1 MSLKKQ
7 DLEPHAGFS
16 SNRPARS
23 ALLLDLEDGFSDR
36 GIRHRKRAHFR
47 RSLLWLV
54 GIWAASALRRLS
66 DAVLA
71 ALLMVTLSPVILV
84 LLIAAKMSGG
94 GVRERPRLGR
104 WATHFRQYEFY
115 FPSTSFLSHFT
126 FLQPIPALYNV
137 LKGEMSFIGPRAASP
152 DEIFAEERMAWKRY
166 NLRPG
171 LLSLWWLR
179 KRANI
184 AYTSEVGL
192 DVEYV
197 ETSTLWGDLGIA
209 ARAIP
214 AVFFGDGVS
223 SSAPPQIRFLGVQID
238 NLTMAEA
245 SARIVALTQAAE
257 ASQICFV
264 NADCVNIAFTDE
276 HYRATLSEAQLV
288 LADGIGVRLAGSIL
302 NQNVRENINGT
313 DMLPFLCAAAEQA
326 NVSVY
331 LLGGKSG
338 VPEGAAQWMTERY
351 PRLRIAGC
359 RQGYFT
365 AEEEPQIVEEIKASG
380 ADILLV
386 ALGTPR
392 QDKWIAAHKD
402 GVGAKVS
409 IGVGGLFDFYSGR
422 IPRAPVWVREIGM
435 EWFYRFYQEPRRM
448 WRRYFLGNAI
458 FLYRVA
464 CERIRAQ
471 GSQRTGGV
479 AS

>member
-1 MSLKKQ
+1 MSVEKQ
-7 DLEPHAGFS
+7 DLESHAGFS

-23 ALLLDLEDGFSDR
+23 ALLLDLEDRFSEH
-36 GIRHRKRAHFR
+36 GIRHRKRAHYR
-47 RSLLWLV
+47 RSLSWLLA
-54 GIWAASALRRLS
+54 IWAGRALRRLS
-66 DAVLA
+66 DALVA

-84 LLIAAKMSGG
+84 VLIAAKLSGG
-94 GVRERPRLGR
+94 GVRVQQRLGR
-104 WATHFRQYEFY
+104 WATHFQQFEFY
-115 FPSTSFLSHFT
+115 FPSTSFLSHLT

-137 LKGEMSFIGPRAASP
+137 LKGEMSFIGPRAVSP
-152 DEIFAEERMAWKRY
+152 HEIFTEERTAWKRY

-192 DVEYV
+192 DLEYV
-197 ETSTLWGDLGIA
+197 ETHTLWGDLGIA
-209 ARAIP
+209 VRAIP
-214 AVFFGDGVS
+214 AVFLGDGVN
-223 SSAPPQIRFLGVQID
+223 SAPPQLRFLGVQID

-245 SARIVALTQAAE
+245 SARIVTLTQAVE
-257 ASQICFV
+257 PSQICFV

-276 HYRATLSEAQLV
+276 QYRATLSQAQLV

-331 LLGGKSG
+331 LLGGRPG
-338 VPEGAAQWMTERY
+338 VPEGAAQWITERY
-351 PRLRIAGC
+351 PRLRIAG
-359 RQGYFT
+359 RRNGYFT
-365 AEEEPQIVEEIKASG
+365 EEEQPQVAEEIRASG

-392 QDKWIAAHKD
+392 QDKWIAAHKND
-402 GVGAKVS
+402 VGAKVS

-422 IPRAPVWVREIGM
+422 IPRAPVWVRELGM

-471 GSQRTGGV
+471 GSHRTGGV